1 MTSGYNKEDY
11 EFKNRHKYP
20 HLKNNVKLNN
30 PILI

>member
-20 HLKNNVKLNN
+20 HLKNNVKPNSQTV
-30 PILI
+30 I